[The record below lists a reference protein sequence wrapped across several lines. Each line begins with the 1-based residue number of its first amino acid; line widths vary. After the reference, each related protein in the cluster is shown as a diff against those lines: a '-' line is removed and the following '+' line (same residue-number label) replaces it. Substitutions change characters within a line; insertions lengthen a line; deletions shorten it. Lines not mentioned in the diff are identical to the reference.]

1 MFKCHSH
8 RAVRVIPFDTQEYVY
23 ENTVQYL
30 CDPICVNLC
39 SILVADYGWL
49 ALFVSPGL
57 LEMHP
62 AARCQLGSFA
72 LKHLGCVKNVHRRIY
87 YVIIFIFNPLCS
99 FCGNRSYA
107 GIFGFDKGYSW
118 LIILYQCPLRWCY
131 RPQKFWIWIGLR
143 WHRVPLFWWCHVDQ
157 VPGQEGTWRCFFSRK
172 GEQRSMI
179 YKCRSEHLNW
189 IVGNMSFL
197 CIPELI
203 SFWVVGLGVCWESRR
218 EHAGCGGLCQTER
231 GG

>member
-118 LIILYQCPLRWCY
+118 LIILYQCPLR
-131 RPQKFWIWIGLR
+131 
-143 WHRVPLFWWCHVDQ
+143 
-157 VPGQEGTWRCFFSRK
+157 
-172 GEQRSMI
+172 
-179 YKCRSEHLNW
+179 
-189 IVGNMSFL
+189 
-197 CIPELI
+197 
-203 SFWVVGLGVCWESRR
+203 
-218 EHAGCGGLCQTER
+218 
-231 GG
+231 